1 MCKLV
6 EGLGDLVPFNRRD
19 EPALTHRVDLK
30 DQISPL
36 RSAVRAEL
44 NLVRSHVRRN
54 NIQRHKD
61 RQEAIDIV
69 RRREAREIV
78 ETRAQ
83 VRIR

>member
-1 MCKLV
+1 
-6 EGLGDLVPFNRRD
+6 
-19 EPALTHRVDLK
+19 
-30 DQISPL
+30 
-36 RSAVRAEL
+36 L